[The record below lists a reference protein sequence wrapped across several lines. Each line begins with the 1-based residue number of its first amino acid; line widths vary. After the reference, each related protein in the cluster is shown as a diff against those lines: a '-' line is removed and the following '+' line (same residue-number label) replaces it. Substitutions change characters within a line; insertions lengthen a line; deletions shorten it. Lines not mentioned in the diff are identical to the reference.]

1 MLLNPTY
8 ACLLHRRLVTLAHPA
23 LDAVAYG
30 MHVDINAD
38 AGESFGRW
46 QLGNDEALFAHITSV
61 NLACGFHAGDPL
73 TIKRSIA
80 LAKQQGVAVGAHPGF
95 YDKVGFGR
103 RIMQASA
110 AEVYADVLYQIG
122 ALQAFLRLVEIP
134 LQHVK
139 AHGALHWYA
148 LAKADICTAIANAT
162 QDAGSE
168 VAFVALAGTNMVETA
183 EATGVKVIRE
193 AFPERA
199 YMRDGSLAPRKLAGS
214 SIHDPQEA
222 AARAVKMV
230 TGQPLDTLDG
240 GTVSLQA
247 ETLCIHGDNPEAVTI
262 AATMRDALNA
272 EGITIKAF

>member
-1 MLLNPTY
+1 
-8 ACLLHRRLVTLAHPA
+8 
-23 LDAVAYG
+23 

-46 QLGNDEALFAHITSV
+46 QLGNDDALFAHITSV

-73 TIKRSIA
+73 TMQRSIA
-80 LAKQQGVAVGAHPGF
+80 LANEQGVSVGAHPGF

-103 RIMQASA
+103 RIIQASA

-122 ALQAFLRLVEIP
+122 ALQAFLRLVDMR
-134 LQHVK
+134 LHHVK

-148 LAKADICTAIANAT
+148 LANADICTAIAHAT
-162 QDAGSE
+162 RDAAAA
-168 VAFVALAGTNMVETA
+168 VPFVALAGTSMVTIAA
-183 EATGVKVIRE
+183 ETGVKVICE

-214 SIHDPQEA
+214 SIHDPKEA
-222 AARAVKMV
+222 AKRAVKMV
-230 TGQPLDTLDG
+230 TGEPLDTLDG
-240 GTVSLQA
+240 GTVSLHA

-262 AATMRDALNA
+262 AAAIRDALNA
-272 EGITIKAF
+272 EGITVEAF

>member
-1 MLLNPTY
+1 
-8 ACLLHRRLVTLAHPA
+8 
-23 LDAVAYG
+23 

-73 TIKRSIA
+73 TIKQSIA
-80 LAKQQGVAVGAHPGF
+80 VAQDNGVAVGAHPGF

-103 RIMQASA
+103 RIIQASA
-110 AEVYADVLYQIG
+110 DEVYADVLYQIG
-122 ALQAFLRLVEIP
+122 ALQAFLRLADMP
-134 LQHVK
+134 LHHVK

-148 LAKADICTAIANAT
+148 LANKDICSAIANAT
-162 QDAGSE
+162 QDATQDAGDD
-168 VAFVALAGTNMVETA
+168 VPFVALAGTNMVETA
-183 EATGVKVIRE
+183 AATGVKVIRE

-199 YMRDGSLAPRKLAGS
+199 YMADGSLAPRKLAGS
-214 SIHDPQEA
+214 SIHDPHEA

-240 GTVSLQA
+240 GTIALHA
-247 ETLCIHGDNPEAVTI
+247 ETLCIHGDNPEAVII
-262 AATMRDALNA
+262 AATMRDALTA
-272 EGITIKAF
+272 EGITVKAF

>member
-1 MLLNPTY
+1 
-8 ACLLHRRLVTLAHPA
+8 
-23 LDAVAYG
+23 

-73 TIKRSIA
+73 TIKQSIT
-80 LAKQQGVAVGAHPGF
+80 LAKDNGVAVGAHPGF

-110 AEVYADVLYQIG
+110 DEVYADVLYQIG
-122 ALQAFLRLVEIP
+122 ALQAFLRLADMP
-134 LQHVK
+134 LHHVK

-148 LAKADICTAIANAT
+148 LANADICTAIANAT
-162 QDAGSE
+162 QDATQDPSQDPSRDPSQDTGAG
-168 VAFVALAGTNMVETA
+168 VPFVALAGTRMVETA
-183 EATGVKVIRE
+183 AATGVKVVRE

-214 SIHDPQEA
+214 SIHDPHEA

-230 TGQPLDTLDG
+230 TGQPLDTLNG
-240 GTVSLQA
+240 GSITLQA

-272 EGITIKAF
+272 AGITVKAF